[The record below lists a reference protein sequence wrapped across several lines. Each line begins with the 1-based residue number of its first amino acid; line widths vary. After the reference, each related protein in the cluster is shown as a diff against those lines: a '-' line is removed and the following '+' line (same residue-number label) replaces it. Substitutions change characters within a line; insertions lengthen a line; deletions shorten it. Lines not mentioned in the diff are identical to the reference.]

1 LPPNHIANIAKIANM
16 PTLFRDPGEI
26 RAAWA
31 VRYGQGMAEVPDE
44 TQLAAALKKRSKRF
58 AIDVIWL
65 CRQFPHSVDAMV
77 VAKQLIKAPRP
88 LRPTIERRA
97 ERALRLISY
106 PELVWSPRKPTNPS
120 SGSN

>member
-1 LPPNHIANIAKIANM
+1 
-16 PTLFRDPGEI
+16 LFWDPGEI

-77 VAKQLIKAPRP
+77 VAKQLIKASTSTAGQ
-88 LRPTIERRA
+88 L
-97 ERALRLISY
+97 
-106 PELVWSPRKPTNPS
+106 S
-120 SGSN
+120 SGVQNALSG